1 MLANGGVEGI
11 WFAYATR
18 GVSIDDMF
26 TGIIR
31 HVGPLRAAGESP
43 GGRRLVV
50 DVGPLVDGLG
60 HGDSVCVNGVCLTV
74 TELTGSEAAFDVMA
88 ETLGAT
94 TLGGL
99 RPPVKLNLERSLAI
113 GDRLDGHIV
122 QGHVDGIGKVI
133 DLRRG
138 DRWELAVGVDAD
150 LRAIIVPK
158 GSVAIDGVSL
168 TVVDVDD
175 KAFRVALIPTTLDE
189 TTLGD
194 LRPGN
199 SVNIE
204 TDVIGKYVQRYLQQ
218 LGGGDSGGLT
228 LDKLRSAGFC

>member
-1 MLANGGVEGI
+1 MGR
-11 WFAYATR
+11 ATR
-18 GVSIDDMF
+18 ETACQRWEHAGGGGAGGSLRVEAEHLAG
-26 TGIIR
+26 TG
-31 HVGPLRAAGESP
+31 
-43 GGRRLVV
+43 
-50 DVGPLVDGLG
+50 
-60 HGDSVCVNGVCLTV
+60 
-74 TELTGSEAAFDVMA
+74 
-88 ETLGAT
+88 TLSAR
-94 TLGGL
+94 GGL
-99 RPPVKLNLERSLAI
+99 RATAKLNLERSLAI

-122 QGHVDGIGKVI
+122 QGHVDGVGKVA

-138 DRWELAVGVDAD
+138 DRWELAVSVDAE
-150 LRAIIVPK
+150 LRAIIVAK

-168 TVVDVDD
+168 TVVGVDD

-194 LRPGN
+194 LRPGD

-204 TDVIGKYVQRYLQQ
+204 TDVIGKYVQHYLQQ

>member
-1 MLANGGVEGI
+1 
-11 WFAYATR
+11 
-18 GVSIDDMF
+18 MF

-31 HVGPLRAAGESP
+31 HVGQLRAATDAP

-88 ETLGAT
+88 ETLEAT

-99 RPPVKLNLERSLAI
+99 RATAKLNLERSLAI

-122 QGHVDGIGKVI
+122 QGHVDGVGKVM

-138 DRWELAVGVDAD
+138 DRCELAVSVGAD
-150 LRAIIVPK
+150 LRAIIVAK

-168 TVVDVDD
+168 TVVGVDD

-194 LRPGN
+194 LRPGD

-204 TDVIGKYVQRYLQQ
+204 TDVIGKYLQRYLQQ